1 MKQAI
6 YTLIFFLLTGTILF
20 GQTTNKCDTIYDFV
34 EIMPQYDK
42 GDQGVIKYIM
52 NELSPV
58 ISDCMKRDDSVIAS
72 LQIILTID
80 KTGNVVDATFPK
92 PNATEQCKADM
103 KRKLMTMTGW
113 TAGLSNGQPVCCHR
127 SIPIRCLK
135 WSDK

>member
-6 YTLIFFLLTGTILF
+6 YILAFFLLTDAIVF

-34 EIMPQYDK
+34 ETMPQYDK
-42 GDQGVIKYIM
+42 GDSGVMKYIM
-52 NELSPV
+52 KELSPL
-58 ISDCMKRDDSVIAS
+58 IGDCMKRDNSVIAS

-80 KTGNVVDATFPK
+80 KTGNVIDATFPK

-113 TAGLSNGQPVCCHR
+113 IPGLKNGQPVCCHL
-127 SIPIRCLK
+127 SIPIGCLK
-135 WSDK
+135 WQ